1 MVEDRKAVRNGI
13 ELPYSL
19 MVKKFVIPD
28 NSKEEE
34 YYKQSNLYSE
44 KFLAKVLDEEERRFW
59 NDHFERLETIK
70 RKYDPYRE
78 FEPQGLDGG
87 FREEERERHAENNLL
102 NLYPEPVLD
111 RLPTLLAVL
120 VCSLVFT
127 LKHPSNCCI
136 C

>member
-1 MVEDRKAVRNGI
+1 MNLQEWNDSFIEHYTLVAVENDTLK
-13 ELPYSL
+13 Y
-19 MVKKFVIPD
+19 
-28 NSKEEE
+28 
-34 YYKQSNLYSE
+34 
-44 KFLAKVLDEEERRFW
+44 LAKVLDEEELRFW

-78 FEPQGLDGG
+78 LEPQGVDGG

-102 NLYPEPVLD
+102 NQYPEPVLD

-120 VCSLVFT
+120 VCSLGFT
-127 LKHPSNCCI
+127 LKHSSNCCI